1 MPFFSRKKSIVRAPC
16 PPAPVGGG
24 SASTISADMDT
35 TDPHELT
42 VSGYSGTKGLGV
54 GKVIS
59 SVAFTAGGHS
69 WKIRY
74 FPDGCNKESA
84 DWISIYL
91 QLVDSPVPNNG
102 DVRAQFRFSLLD
114 QCSYR
119 NSLLWKIDD
128 QKPAAI
134 PQRINNK
141 NVQALGS
148 PSSGFHKP
156 PAQ

>member
-1 MPFFSRKKSIVRAPC
+1 
-16 PPAPVGGG
+16 
-24 SASTISADMDT
+24 MDT

-69 WKIRY
+69 WKIR
-74 FPDGCNKESA
+74 
-84 DWISIYL
+84 
-91 QLVDSPVPNNG
+91 
-102 DVRAQFRFSLLD
+102 
-114 QCSYR
+114 
-119 NSLLWKIDD
+119 
-128 QKPAAI
+128 
-134 PQRINNK
+134 NK